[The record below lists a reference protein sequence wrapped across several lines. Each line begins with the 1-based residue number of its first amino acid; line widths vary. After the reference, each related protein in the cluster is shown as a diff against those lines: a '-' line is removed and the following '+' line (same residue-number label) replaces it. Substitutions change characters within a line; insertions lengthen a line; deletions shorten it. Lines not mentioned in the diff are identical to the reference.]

1 MIKLPPLLIKCFD
14 KAVNFVYLLI
24 CLALAYLCCQL
35 FLFAT
40 FRIPSD
46 SMEPTFEAGDDVL
59 VCKPL
64 LGARLFNVFATL
76 RLEQPTIHRMY
87 GLSSV
92 KRGDILVFNFPHPN
106 KWDKIEMHILKYY
119 VKRCVGLPGDTVSIV
134 NSHYQVNGVTH
145 ALGYL
150 PAQKQLA
157 RKDSSSLSAGI
168 YNAYPFNKSLNW
180 NIQHFG
186 PLHIPK
192 AGDEVVLTHHNY
204 LLYHKAIAWEQ
215 AAKVT
220 YKDSTV
226 YINNI
231 AHTHYRFK
239 KNYYFTAGD
248 KVENSQDSRYWGL
261 LPEEYIVG
269 KAWMIWRSKD
279 INTDEIRWNR
289 CLKWIE

>member
-1 MIKLPPLLIKCFD
+1 MITLPPLLVKWFNR
-14 KAVNFVYLLI
+14 AVNIVYGLVCLVLVYLF
-24 CLALAYLCCQL
+24 CQI

-76 RLEQPTIHRMY
+76 RLEQPKIHRIY
-87 GLSSV
+87 GLNSV

-106 KWDKIEMHILKYY
+106 TWDKIEMHILKYY

-134 NSHYQVNGVTH
+134 NSHYQVNGVTDT
-145 ALGYL
+145 LGYL
-150 PAQKQLA
+150 PAQELLA
-157 RKDSSSLSAGI
+157 LRDSSSLPVGV
-168 YNAYPFNKSLNW
+168 YNAYPFDNSLNW

-186 PLHIPK
+186 PMHIPK
-192 AGDEVVLTHHNY
+192 KGDKVALTHQNY

-215 AAKVT
+215 DAKVT

-226 YINNI
+226 YIKNI
-231 AHTHYRFK
+231 AQTHYQFK
-239 KNYYFTAGD
+239 KNYYFAAGD
-248 KVENSQDSRYWGL
+248 KVVNSQDSRYWGL

-269 KAWMIWRSKD
+269 KAWMIWRSKN
-279 INTDEIRWNR
+279 IYTDDIRWER
-289 CLKWIE
+289 CLKWIK